1 MNMQETTF
9 DREEKKI
16 ITPFHPTMNEIERD
30 WAGLLPELV
39 CIIARKVVDI
49 FDFIRFRAVCKTWRS
64 VTSIADLSPQFP
76 WILRHNDGPSLSFYS
91 IAFDKSFIIHA
102 PKFSNKCAFE
112 SYHGAMLA
120 SSRTDFSW
128 SMINPLNNSEVSLP
142 LRKFSYE
149 WIGPRN
155 FHSGDYVVMKGS
167 GNRLHIFKPGDEK
180 WITMEGKDG
189 NHYFYLNNLLFIVDD
204 FQVTEVVNLC
214 TRETISVVLP
224 PWHTPNLSYSELRS
238 KLSRYPTLIESS
250 GEILLVNYAYKCN
263 KFEIHR
269 LVFGNDKE
277 NSHWV
282 EVRSIGDRMLFIY
295 FRHRG
300 SGFSLETTDSCR
312 LNFKGNSIYLIRF
325 HEKLSNS
332 YAIDRY
338 DIDSAE
344 TECINI
350 QKGRITWYLP
360 DLNHI

>member
-1 MNMQETTF
+1 MQEIAF
-9 DREEKKI
+9 DRGEKESN
-16 ITPFHPTMNEIERD
+16 TPLHPTMSAVERD
-30 WAGLLPELV
+30 WADLLPELV

-64 VTSIADLSPQFP
+64 VTTIADLCPQFP
-76 WILRHNDGPSLSFYS
+76 WILRHNHGPDLNFYS
-91 IAFDKSFIIHA
+91 MAFNKSFTIHA
-102 PKFSNKCAFE
+102 PKFSGTNFFYPC
-112 SYHGAMLA
+112 HGAMLV

-142 LRKFSYE
+142 LRHFCYD

-155 FHSGDYVVMKGS
+155 FHSRDYVVMKEF
-167 GNRLHIFKPGDEK
+167 GNRLYVFKPGDEK
-180 WITMEGKDG
+180 WITMEAKDG
-189 NHYFYLNNLLFIVDD
+189 NRYFYLNNLLFIVDE
-204 FQVTEVVNLC
+204 FQITEVVNLC

-224 PWHTPNLSYSELRS
+224 PWHTPTLSDSELRS
-238 KLSRYPTLIESS
+238 KLSCYPTLIESS
-250 GEILLVNYAYKCN
+250 GEILLVNYAHKCK

-277 NSHWV
+277 NSRWV
-282 EVRSIGDRMLFIY
+282 EVTSIGDRMLFID
-295 FRHRG
+295 FCHRD

-312 LNFKGNSIYLIRF
+312 LNLKGNSIYLIRC
-325 HEKLSNS
+325 HEKLSKC

-350 QKGRITWYLP
+350 QNGCIAWYLP